1 MRAVN
6 PNGAMFAST
15 LAVLAAGAAGC
26 KPDLGSPASLLLG
39 PRVLA
44 VRGVPAEAG
53 PGSTVTFDALAADPT
68 GTIADP
74 RLSWSFCNTPKPPAE
89 TNAVSVPCLTTPD
102 DAGPAATFTAMLPSD
117 GCMKFGPDSPGG
129 MPPIRPRDP
138 DVTGG
143 FYQPLRVTLQIPG
156 GTDAQVDVAF
166 ELQRISCL
174 LANAPID
181 VSRTFNLTYTANQN
195 PSIDHVTL
203 DPVNAG
209 TRVFGAGS
217 MPGGTSVA
225 AGTKMTLELAWPDAA
240 AESYPVWDL
249 ASRTLTTHRESL
261 RVSWF
266 ASAGEFALDN
276 TGRGEDETET
286 FARNDWTAP
295 GVAGNVHLWVVLRDA
310 RGGLDFG
317 AFDLTVAP

>member
-1 MRAVN
+1 VLVA
-6 PNGAMFAST
+6 GA
-15 LAVLAAGAAGC
+15 LAVLAGAAAGC
-26 KPDLGSPASLLLG
+26 KPDLGSPASLLIG

-44 VRGVPAEAG
+44 VRGIPAEAP
-53 PGSTVTFDALAADPT
+53 PGSMVAFDGLAADPT

-74 RLSWSFCNTPKPPAE
+74 RLSWSFCETPKPPAE

-102 DAGPAATFTAMLPSD
+102 DAGPAATFMAVLPGD

-143 FYQPLRVTLQIPG
+143 FYQPLRVTLQITG
-156 GTDAQVDVAF
+156 GAAADVAF
-166 ELQRISCL
+166 ELQRITCL
-174 LANAPID
+174 IANAPID
-181 VSRTFNLTYTANQN
+181 ITRTFNMTYTANQN

-203 DPVNAG
+203 DPDHAG
-209 TRVFGAGS
+209 TTVFGAGS
-217 MPGGTSVA
+217 VPGGAPVA
-225 AGTKMTLELAWPDAA
+225 AGTKMTLELAWPAAA

-249 ASRTLTTHRESL
+249 ASRTLATHRESL

-266 ASAGEFALDN
+266 ASAGTFALDN
-276 TGRGEDETET
+276 TGRGEEEPET

-295 GVAGNVHLWVVLRDA
+295 TAPGNVHFWVVLRDA